1 MSGYPVILF
10 GTTTMCYG
18 TLEETSNFQVVCED
32 EADDGVWCDGIEGLL
47 NWDNVVMCLQPH
59 FASNIIEITAV

>member
-1 MSGYPVILF
+1 
-10 GTTTMCYG
+10 MCYG